1 MDKDL
6 KPKVE
11 LTDEEL
17 MDMVGGFD
25 VAADETISADTVT
38 VSVDKYYKPFMKY
51 GIKPVAKYGVKPV
64 TKYGI
69 VVAKYGVQLM
79 YGIIPDDQYGTILK

>member
-1 MDKDL
+1 MDKEL
-6 KPKVE
+6 KPKIE

-25 VAADETISADTVT
+25 FAADETISANIVT
-38 VSVDKYYKPFMKY
+38 VSVEKNYIPYMKY
-51 GIKPVAKYGVKPV
+51 GIKPVAKYGITPV

-69 VVAKYGVQLM
+69 VVAKYGVQPL
-79 YGIIPDDQYGTILK
+79 YGIMPDNR